1 MREARKNTITAGQLF
16 LTLFVARIVILLS
29 TNTVLTGGESLQEFL
44 PSCLGAYLIN
54 FILVLPLW
62 FLHRVRPEQNLL
74 EAARS
79 LLGKAG
85 LILVP
90 VYAVYFICFGGFC
103 LSLLQLFMANVM
115 EPHASLPLLAIVTA
129 LAASYAAWK
138 GIETIGRTAALVS
151 GFAAGG
157 LILIL
162 LFLSVKF
169 DPLHFTPFFE
179 DGGKQAVS
187 GTLLLLARSDGI
199 TALGFLS
206 ARMRGNL
213 GRGFVIWNTAVY
225 ALTAGL
231 LAVMTGAM
239 GSYLGRQLFP
249 VYAASSFAEAGV
261 IQGMDAVLIGIWL
274 FSLLVKLS
282 VDLFQL
288 RLCVECAVPRAGKW
302 AAPVG
307 ALLIAGLSVSICSLR
322 GLQQLFYSA
331 WFFFPFTLICVFVVP
346 SLLLLFHAVRSR
358 TKNGGKGKRGKRAAA
373 LLLVCGVLFTLT
385 GCQQQIRL
393 NRRLLIEGI
402 GIDRDGEEYVLTVQS
417 TKITEGETREVS
429 VYTAQGPSIL
439 EALGSLTQQTGQDP
453 LYSHALVVVFG
464 RSSAEYGIAESLDFF
479 IRNAETRPNAQIM
492 MAEGDAAEILTAKR
506 EEKTLSSKVLGEI
519 LETENMNGRI
529 ARISMTD
536 FVNLAS
542 EEGSCPYLPV
552 VRAVESGVE
561 AAGTAVL
568 DRDGKLLGIL
578 DGEAT
583 RGALYLLDRFER
595 GLETVRLYDGALL
608 TVDLHDLTADIV
620 PSVDQG
626 QPRFSVSI
634 SCSADIGSLDT
645 SLTAQYGEEA
655 YASFEKALADQ
666 IKKEAQTALDLCLVE
681 YRADIFRFCRRLH
694 QAEPAFWAE
703 HAEEWQELAAASSFA
718 IQVSVDVARVGQE
731 DTPPLE

>member
-288 RLCVECAVPRAGKW
+288 RLCVECAAPRAGKW

-331 WFFFPFTLICVFVVP
+331 WFFFPFTLICAFVVP
-346 SLLLLFHAVRSR
+346 WFLLLFHAVRSR
-358 TKNGGKGKRGKRAAA
+358 TKNGGKG
-373 LLLVCGVLFTLT
+373 
-385 GCQQQIRL
+385 
-393 NRRLLIEGI
+393 
-402 GIDRDGEEYVLTVQS
+402 
-417 TKITEGETREVS
+417 
-429 VYTAQGPSIL
+429 
-439 EALGSLTQQTGQDP
+439 
-453 LYSHALVVVFG
+453 
-464 RSSAEYGIAESLDFF
+464 
-479 IRNAETRPNAQIM
+479 
-492 MAEGDAAEILTAKR
+492 
-506 EEKTLSSKVLGEI
+506 
-519 LETENMNGRI
+519 
-529 ARISMTD
+529 
-536 FVNLAS
+536 
-542 EEGSCPYLPV
+542 
-552 VRAVESGVE
+552 
-561 AAGTAVL
+561 
-568 DRDGKLLGIL
+568 
-578 DGEAT
+578 
-583 RGALYLLDRFER
+583 
-595 GLETVRLYDGALL
+595 
-608 TVDLHDLTADIV
+608 
-620 PSVDQG
+620 
-626 QPRFSVSI
+626 
-634 SCSADIGSLDT
+634 
-645 SLTAQYGEEA
+645 
-655 YASFEKALADQ
+655 
-666 IKKEAQTALDLCLVE
+666 
-681 YRADIFRFCRRLH
+681 
-694 QAEPAFWAE
+694 
-703 HAEEWQELAAASSFA
+703 
-718 IQVSVDVARVGQE
+718 
-731 DTPPLE
+731 

>member
-44 PSCLGAYLIN
+44 PSCLAAYLMN

-74 EAARS
+74 QAARS

-151 GFAAGG
+151 SFAAGG

-261 IQGMDAVLIGIWL
+261 IQGMDADRNL
-274 FSLLVKLS
+274 
-282 VDLFQL
+282 
-288 RLCVECAVPRAGKW
+288 AVQSACQIVCR
-302 AAPVG
+302 
-307 ALLIAGLSVSICSLR
+307 SVSASSVR
-322 GLQQLFYSA
+322 GVRSSPRRKVGRSGRRFA
-331 WFFFPFTLICVFVVP
+331 DCGTVCFH
-346 SLLLLFHAVRSR
+346 LLL
-358 TKNGGKGKRGKRAAA
+358 
-373 LLLVCGVLFTLT
+373 
-385 GCQQQIRL
+385 
-393 NRRLLIEGI
+393 
-402 GIDRDGEEYVLTVQS
+402 
-417 TKITEGETREVS
+417 
-429 VYTAQGPSIL
+429 
-439 EALGSLTQQTGQDP
+439 
-453 LYSHALVVVFG
+453 
-464 RSSAEYGIAESLDFF
+464 
-479 IRNAETRPNAQIM
+479 TRPS
-492 MAEGDAAEILTAKR
+492 AAFL
-506 EEKTLSSKVLGEI
+506 
-519 LETENMNGRI
+519 
-529 ARISMTD
+529 
-536 FVNLAS
+536 
-542 EEGSCPYLPV
+542 
-552 VRAVESGVE
+552 
-561 AAGTAVL
+561 
-568 DRDGKLLGIL
+568 
-578 DGEAT
+578 
-583 RGALYLLDRFER
+583 
-595 GLETVRLYDGALL
+595 
-608 TVDLHDLTADIV
+608 
-620 PSVDQG
+620 
-626 QPRFSVSI
+626 
-634 SCSADIGSLDT
+634 
-645 SLTAQYGEEA
+645 
-655 YASFEKALADQ
+655 
-666 IKKEAQTALDLCLVE
+666 
-681 YRADIFRFCRRLH
+681 
-694 QAEPAFWAE
+694 
-703 HAEEWQELAAASSFA
+703 
-718 IQVSVDVARVGQE
+718 
-731 DTPPLE
+731 